1 MVTRMAWTAS
11 EDEDHQRT
19 KTIKYGVIGLV
30 EKSCGSLLE
39 CPAMSELRNGE
50 RVHLVDKKGRHYAL
64 TLKAGDTY
72 HFSGETI
79 PHDNLIGRPDGSI
92 VTLSKGKRFV
102 ALRPTFGEYVLKM
115 PRGAQVL
122 YPKDLS
128 LIPMWADVYP
138 GARVFEAGT
147 GSGALTMALLR
158 AVGPTGLVVT
168 YEARDDFARTALT
181 NIERYMGPVSTL
193 LPCRKNAYEGIDVLE
208 DGRLF
213 DRLVLDL
220 PEPWQVVPHAAKVLR
235 SGGIYLSFVP
245 TVPQVMQTVDALE
258 RTGVFGMI
266 ETFETLLRTWS
277 IQGRSVRPDHRMVA
291 HSGFLTVAR
300 KVEAGWWSSAAP
312 ASGAGASPEESD
324 DEDAGEGA
332 AI

>member
-1 MVTRMAWTAS
+1 
-11 EDEDHQRT
+11 
-19 KTIKYGVIGLV
+19 
-30 EKSCGSLLE
+30 
-39 CPAMSELRNGE
+39 MSHFRNGE
-50 RVHLVDKKGRHYAL
+50 RIHLVDKKGRQYAL

-72 HFSGETI
+72 QLSGHKI
-79 PHDNLIGRPDGSI
+79 PHDDLIGKPDGSL
-92 VTLSKGKRFV
+92 VTLSGEKPMI

-122 YPKDLS
+122 YPKDLA

-158 AVGPTGLVVT
+158 AVGPRGLVVT
-168 YEARDDFARTALT
+168 YEAREDFARTAMT
-181 NIERYMGPVSTL
+181 NIERYMGTMPNL
-193 LPCRKNAYEGIDVLE
+193 IPFRKNAYEGIDLLD
-208 DGRLF
+208 DGLPF

-220 PEPWQVVPHAAKVLR
+220 PEPWQVVPHAALVLR
-235 SGGIYLSFVP
+235 SGGMYLSFVP
-245 TVPQVMQTVDALE
+245 TVPQVQRTVEALE

-300 KVEAGWWSSAAP
+300 KVESGFWTARQANRLESEDMSEQESEEDK
-312 ASGAGASPEESD
+312 AS
-324 DEDAGEGA
+324 
-332 AI
+332 